1 MTMTAC
7 GGGEVEMTMAVG
19 LFVVMD
25 GGEVEKLKPWTARSH
40 DRLAYFFEDG
50 ELGRGLGFNRR
61 NKEAEDE

>member
-1 MTMTAC
+1 MTAC

-40 DRLAYFFEDG
+40 ERLAYFFEDG
-50 ELGRGLGFNRR
+50 E
-61 NKEAEDE
+61 